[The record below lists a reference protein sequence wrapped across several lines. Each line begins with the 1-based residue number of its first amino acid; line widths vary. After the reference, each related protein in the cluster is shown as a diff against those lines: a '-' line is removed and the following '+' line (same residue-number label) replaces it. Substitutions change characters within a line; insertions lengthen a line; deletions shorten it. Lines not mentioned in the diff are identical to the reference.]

1 MTAKKVKEND
11 KLLLENLKVG
21 DTILDLHGEEVEITE
36 DLIEQMRKFEQ
47 ESKQNAIWKGKVT
60 GGFLYF
66 KWIGEHPEEKKPKKV
81 KKVIKE
87 SLDEEIEAEVEDE
100 ENELLDAIE
109 DYKIKFG
116 VEKVNTNTKKFK
128 VFFEEWKEA
137 E

>member
-1 MTAKKVKEND
+1 MKAKKVKEND

-21 DTILDLHGEEVEITE
+21 DTILDLHGEEVEITD

-47 ESKQNAIWKGKVT
+47 ETKKSSIWRGKIT

-81 KKVIKE
+81 KEAIEE
-87 SLDEEIEAEVEDE
+87 SLDEEIEAEVEEE

-109 DYKIKFG
+109 DYK
-116 VEKVNTNTKKFK
+116 VEYNVKTVNKKSQKFK
-128 VFFEEWKEA
+128 RFLYKWKQDN
-137 E
+137 